1 MNEYAVLIPTNKPAH
16 LVKLDGTLAAYQ
28 NAVDGYIE
36 IVSVYSLNEDCVLII
51 NEEGKLK
58 HLPLNRTATA
68 IYDNPIDC
76 IVGTALIVK
85 RGEEDIELMNKSEAE
100 EILEIAQKYERIS
113 KR

>member
-28 NAVDGYIE
+28 NVVDGYIE
-36 IVSVYSLNEDCVLII
+36 VVPLYGINADYVLII

-68 IYDNPIDC
+68 MYDNAVDC
-76 IVGTALIVK
+76 IVGAALIVK

-100 EILEIAQKYERIS
+100 EILETVQKHERIS